1 MNIYEDFIIYLK
13 DKEKTLSGYTE
24 KHRILPGHSGGKY
37 EEYNVVNVTF
47 EDHCLAHFY
56 RYLSYQNSTDL
67 YAYHK
72 MMGDTVQSRISR
84 AKSGGEAARNIK
96 TGCFKD
102 HECRMNTLIIPGKS
116 AYYDKNI
123 QSSNGKK
130 RKEQLLN
137 EGFFSSKNQKERG
150 KKGAEV
156 NRLNGTGGYDPKN
169 LEKAR
174 NRQKELKIGVYDKK
188 FQKSMNLK
196 RWGVLIDNQR
206 LFFDYEMRTYLS
218 ETFIEYHLNY
228 GSSNKYY
235 S

>member
-1 MNIYEDFIIYLK
+1 M
-13 DKEKTLSGYTE
+13 
-24 KHRILPGHSGGKY
+24 
-37 EEYNVVNVTF
+37 
-47 EDHCLAHFY
+47 
-56 RYLSYQNSTDL
+56 

-72 MMGDTVQSRISR
+72 MVGDTVQSRISR
-84 AKSGGEAARNIK
+84 AKSGGDAAKNIK
-96 TGCFKD
+96 AGCFKD
-102 HECRMNTLIIPGKS
+102 PECRTNTLIIPGKS

-130 RKEQLLN
+130 RKEQLIN
-137 EGFFSSKNQKERG
+137 QGFYSSEKQKERG

-174 NRQKELKIGVYDKK
+174 NRQKELKTGVYDKK
-188 FQKSMNLK
+188 FQRSMNLR

-206 LFFDYEMRTYLS
+206 FFFDLEMRTNLS
-218 ETFIEYHLNY
+218 DTFIEYHLEY
-228 GSSNKYY
+228 GTSNKYY